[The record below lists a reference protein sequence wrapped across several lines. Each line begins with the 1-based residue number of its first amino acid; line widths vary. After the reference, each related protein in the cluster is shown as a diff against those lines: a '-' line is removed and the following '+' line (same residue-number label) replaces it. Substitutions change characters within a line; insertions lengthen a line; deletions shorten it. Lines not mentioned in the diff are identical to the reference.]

1 MTSIPERLA
10 EVLPV
15 VRAHADQCDGEARF
29 PRESIDALRSSGL
42 MGMLVP
48 RQYGGLGA
56 DLRTFSDAA
65 QELAGA
71 CLSTAMIWAMHG
83 QQADAV
89 VRHAGPRLAHD
100 LLPRIARGK
109 TYLASVTTEPGKG
122 GHLLSAASSVTSE
135 DGLLHFDRTGP
146 VVTGAEHADGFLITL
161 RAAPDAHSSQVS
173 LVYAERSQVAIE
185 LTGDWNPL
193 GMRGTDSVGVRLKGS
208 VGQDQLVGRQ
218 GEFRAIAVDSM
229 IPVGHIAW
237 ASCWLGA
244 ARAGYQRFVRLLT
257 SRDRPRGV
265 DLQSPLTAERL
276 ARIRTDLELVS
287 GYLHGVIAEVDDL
300 RATGSGGEEPVL
312 HIHLNTL
319 KLAASEM
326 AFAASDRMMQLAG
339 LTLGYQRDSPLR
351 LERLFRD
358 LRSAALNYANDRLLT
373 ANGNLCLLDRRVR
386 LLSTPPGSYRGKSA
400 TEGDSASV

>member
-1 MTSIPERLA
+1 MTSVPEQVA

-15 VRAHADQCDGEARF
+15 VRAHADRCDEEAGF
-29 PRESIDALRSSGL
+29 PRESLDALRASRL

-48 RQYGGLGA
+48 RRYGGLGA
-56 DLRTFSDAA
+56 DLRTFSDTA

-83 QQADAV
+83 QQADAAA
-89 VRHAGPRLAHD
+89 RHAGPHLAHE
-100 LLPRIARGK
+100 LLPRIARGEI
-109 TYLASVTTEPGKG
+109 YLASVTTEPGKG
-122 GHLLSAASSVTSE
+122 GHLLSADAALTSE
-135 DGLLHFDRTGP
+135 DELLHFDRTGP
-146 VVTGAEHADGFLITL
+146 VVTGGEHADGFLITL

-173 LVYAERSQVAIE
+173 LVYAERSQVAVEVI
-185 LTGDWNPL
+185 GDWNPL
-193 GMRGTDSVGVRLKGS
+193 GMRGTDSVGIRLKGS
-208 VGQDQLVGRQ
+208 VEQSQLIGQQ
-218 GEFRAIAVDSM
+218 GEFRAVAVDSM

-244 ARAGYQRFVRLLT
+244 ARAGYQRFIRLLT
-257 SRDRPRGV
+257 SRDRPRGI

-287 GYLHGVIAEVDDL
+287 GYLHAVIAEVDDL
-300 RATGSGGEEPVL
+300 RATGRGGEEPAL

-319 KLAASEM
+319 KLAASEL
-326 AFAASDRMMQLAG
+326 AFAASDRMVQLAG

-386 LLSTPPGSYRGKSA
+386 LISA
-400 TEGDSASV
+400 PRRQESSGRTVT